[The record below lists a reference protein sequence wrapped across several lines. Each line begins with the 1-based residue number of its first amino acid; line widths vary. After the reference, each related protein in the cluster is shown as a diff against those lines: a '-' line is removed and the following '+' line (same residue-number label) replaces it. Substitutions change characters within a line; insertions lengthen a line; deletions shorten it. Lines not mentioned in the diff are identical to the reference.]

1 VSRCER
7 RLCVRNE
14 GAFALGAGNNGR
26 VTVLSE
32 HRLVAAGRAWWAR
45 SLYGHGYRR
54 VRELDLDTHALAL
67 CAQQVLCTAPL
78 VVAMSAVLQR
88 TTGRGAGYFM
98 TRFFGLYGD
107 SANDVDRLFGRTA
120 PSISTAAL
128 IFAMVTAL
136 LFTTSVAAVQ
146 QRAFEL
152 IWTLP
157 RVIGIR
163 SYVRQVAWAV
173 LLGAYTGVMLL
184 LGRLGRE
191 LDEDV
196 GRPAFLCIIV
206 VQGVLTFLFYW
217 WSQYWLLGGRVTWRA
232 LRAGAIAV
240 GIGTTVLFRLTRVVM
255 PGQIGWQVHAYGLIG
270 GVFVLSVWLMIL
282 SVVIFG
288 GVLVGALLTEKR
300 AAAADAGDAGR
311 SPLTLEGLAS
321 AAGSA
326 DDIAEDRP
334 NRVSEQLPAG

>member
-1 VSRCER
+1 MNCRKS
-7 RLCVRNE
+7 
-14 GAFALGAGNNGR
+14 AALRPLGGNNDG
-26 VTVLSE
+26 VTAWSDN
-32 HRLVAAGRAWWAR
+32 RLVTAGRAWWAT
-45 SLYGHGYRR
+45 SLYGRGFRR
-54 VRELDLDTHALAL
+54 IRELDLDTHALAL

-88 TTGRGAGYFM
+88 TTNRGAGYFM

-107 SANDVDRLFGRTA
+107 SAQDVDRLFGRTA

-136 LFTTSVAAVQ
+136 VFSTSVAAVQ

-157 RVIGIR
+157 RVIGVR
-163 SYVRQVAWAV
+163 SYLRQLLWAV
-173 LLGAYTGVMLL
+173 MLGVYTGVMLL

-191 LDEDV
+191 LDENV
-196 GRPAFLCIIV
+196 GRPALLCVIV
-206 VQGVLTFLFYW
+206 VEGVLTFAFYW
-217 WSQYWLLGGRVTWRA
+217 WSQRWLLGGRVTWRA
-232 LRAGAIAV
+232 LLPGAIAV
-240 GIGTTVLFRLTRVVM
+240 GVGTTILFRLTRMIM

-288 GVLVGALLTEKR
+288 GVLIGALMTEKR
-300 AAAADAGDAGR
+300 VGSLDAGDVGK
-311 SPLTLEGLAS
+311 SPLTVAGLHSTADAQLSAS
-321 AAGSA
+321 AR
-326 DDIAEDRP
+326 EP
-334 NRVSEQLPAG
+334 EQLPTG